1 MSVVVSGPRRVYVL
15 LLFWQRL
22 TERCATCPRSLSR
35 IGDAIGVSE
44 AQGAVPPCDALCRPV
59 MRVGLRRVFWRRLIG
74 LTFLILD
81 ATDVIRRR

>member
-1 MSVVVSGPRRVYVL
+1 VSVVVSGPRRVYVL

-35 IGDAIGVSE
+35 MGDVIGVGE
-44 AQGAVPPCDALCRPV
+44 ARGAVPPCDVLCRLV

-74 LTFLILD
+74 LTLLILD
-81 ATDVIRRR
+81 PDRKGQ